1 MSADGLFLHVPCPRR
16 GLRLMKRLIN
26 FKPPRLPA
34 LMLAL
39 APFVIVFFVYV
50 AASNARLE
58 LNPNDKLLPA
68 MTSFGSAIQRMG
80 FEVDPRSGAVL
91 LWLDTASSL
100 QRLGIAMGISA
111 AIGLVFGIAL
121 GAIPV
126 FSATF
131 SSFVASLSLIP
142 PMAILPILF
151 ICFGLGEL
159 AKVVLM
165 VIGIAPVIARDLQG
179 RVLEI
184 PRELLI
190 KAQTLGASSWQI
202 VLRVILPLVLPRLLE
217 AVRLSLG
224 SAWLFLIAA
233 EAIAATDG
241 LGYRIFLV
249 RRFLA
254 MDVILPYVVWITL
267 LAYAFDRLLAL
278 VGRLAF
284 PWHYQEKRV

>member
-1 MSADGLFLHVPCPRR
+1 VSADGLFLHVPFPRR

-217 AVRLSLG
+217 AARLSLG

>member
-1 MSADGLFLHVPCPRR
+1 MSADGLFLHVPFPRR

-111 AIGLVFGIAL
+111 TIGLVFGIAL

>member
-1 MSADGLFLHVPCPRR
+1 VSADGLFLHVPFPRR

-111 AIGLVFGIAL
+111 TIGLVFGIAL

>member
-1 MSADGLFLHVPCPRR
+1 MSADGLFLPVPFPRR

>member
-1 MSADGLFLHVPCPRR
+1 
-16 GLRLMKRLIN
+16 MKRLIN
-26 FKPPRLPA
+26 FQPPRLPA

-50 AASNARLE
+50 GASNARLE

-68 MTSFGSAIQRMG
+68 MTSFVSAIQRMG

-202 VLRVILPLVLPRLLE
+202 VLRVVLPLVLPRLLE

-224 SAWLFLIAA
+224 AAWLFLIAA

-254 MDVILPYVVWITL
+254 MDVILPYVLWITV

>member
-1 MSADGLFLHVPCPRR
+1 VSADGLFLHVPFPRR
-16 GLRLMKRLIN
+16 GRRLMKRLIN

>member
-1 MSADGLFLHVPCPRR
+1 MSVDGLFLHGPCPRR
-16 GLRLMKRLIN
+16 GQRLMKRLIN

-39 APFVIVFFVYV
+39 TPFVIVFFVYIG
-50 AASNARLE
+50 ASTARLE

-68 MTSFGSAIQRMG
+68 MTSFASAIQRMA

-202 VLRVILPLVLPRLLE
+202 VLRVVLPLVLPRLLE

-254 MDVILPYVVWITL
+254 MDVILPYVLWITL

>member
-1 MSADGLFLHVPCPRR
+1 MFLHVPFPRR

-284 PWHYQEKRV
+284 PWHYQEKHV

>member
-1 MSADGLFLHVPCPRR
+1 VSADGLFLHVSFPRR

-58 LNPNDKLLPA
+58 TNPNDKLLPA